1 MATTTIASNNALTVK
16 LWAKKLAQE
25 VSKATP
31 IAPLMSTGTN
41 SIIQLKDETQKGKGD
56 KVTFGLRTQ
65 LIGDGVSEGTMLEGN
80 EEALS
85 TYNDAI
91 MINELAHAVRV
102 RNEQTIDAQRVLFDM
117 REEAN
122 AGLVDW
128 YADRMSLMFFL
139 HVCGYTAPSIGFEGR
154 TVTLGGVHTGFN
166 AVTAPT
172 RQIFAG
178 TATAEA
184 GTGALTST
192 DTFKLE
198 LIDKAVERAKLAN
211 PKIRPV
217 RIDGGNHYVMYLH
230 PTQVTSMRTNTS
242 TGQWLDIQ
250 KAAEKRGGD
259 NPIFSGALGVY
270 NNVILRESEHVT
282 TGVAGTTTQTEVATV
297 RRAVLLGAQSAVAAF
312 GMKNTPEKFKRIEE
326 TFDYQRE
333 LGVSAQTILGMKKTV
348 FNNNNSDFGVIVV
361 STYAAP
367 A

>member
-102 RNEQTIDAQRVLFDM
+102 RNDQTIDAQRVLFDM

-139 HVCGYTAPSIGFEGR
+139 HVCGYTAPTIGFEGR
-154 TVTLGGVHTGFN
+154 TVTIGGVHTGFN
-166 AVTAPT
+166 TVTAPT
-172 RQIFAG
+172 RHLIAG
-178 TATAEA
+178 GVADEAALTATESF
-184 GTGALTST
+184 TL
-192 DTFKLE
+192 D

-217 RIDGGNHYVMYLH
+217 RINGGNHYVMYLH

-282 TGVAGTTTQTEVATV
+282 TGVAAGAEVPTA
-297 RRAVLLGAQSAVAAF
+297 RRAVLLGAQSAVTAF

-361 STYAAP
+361 STYATP

>member
-25 VSKATP
+25 VSKATA

-102 RNEQTIDAQRVLFDM
+102 RNDQTIDAQRVLFDM

-139 HVCGYTAPSIGFEGR
+139 HVCGYTAPTIGFEGR
-154 TVTLGGVHTGFN
+154 TVTIGGVHTGFN
-166 AVTAPT
+166 TVTAPT
-172 RQIFAG
+172 RHLIAG
-178 TATAEA
+178 GAADEA
-184 GTGALTST
+184 ALTSADGFT
-192 DTFKLE
+192 LD

-217 RIDGGNHYVMYLH
+217 RINGGNHYVMYLH

-282 TGVAGTTTQTEVATV
+282 TGVEAGAEVPTA

-326 TFDYQRE
+326 SFDYQRE

-361 STYAAP
+361 STYATP

>member
-25 VSKATP
+25 VSKATA

-41 SIIQLKDETQKGKGD
+41 SIIQLKNETQKGKGD

-102 RNEQTIDAQRVLFDM
+102 RNDQTIDAQRVLFDM

-139 HVCGYTAPSIGFEGR
+139 HVCGYTAPTIGFEGR
-154 TVTLGGVHTGFN
+154 TVTIGGVHTGFN
-166 AVTAPT
+166 TVTAPT
-172 RQIFAG
+172 RHLIAG
-178 TATAEA
+178 GAADEA
-184 GTGALTST
+184 ALTSADGFT
-192 DTFKLE
+192 LD

-217 RIDGGNHYVMYLH
+217 RINGGNHYVMYLH

-282 TGVAGTTTQTEVATV
+282 TGVAAGAEVPTA

-361 STYAAP
+361 STYATP

>member
-128 YADRMSLMFFL
+128 YADRLSLMFFL
-139 HVCGYTAPSIGFEGR
+139 HVCGYTAPSISFEGR
-154 TVTLGGVHTGFN
+154 TVALGGVYTGFN

-172 RQIFAG
+172 RNILAG
-178 TATAEA
+178 GAANEA
-184 GTGALTST
+184 DLTSADVFT
-192 DTFKLE
+192 LD

-217 RIDGGNHYVMYLH
+217 RIDGGNHYVMYIH
-230 PTQVTSMRTNTS
+230 PTQTTSLRTNTS

-250 KAAEKRGGD
+250 KAAEKRGSD

-282 TGVAGTTTQTEVATV
+282 TGVNGTTTLTENATV

-361 STYAAP
+361 STYATP

>member
-102 RNEQTIDAQRVLFDM
+102 RNDQTIDAQRVLFDM

-139 HVCGYTAPSIGFEGR
+139 HVCGYTAPTIGFEGR
-154 TVTLGGVHTGFN
+154 TVTIGGVHTGFN
-166 AVTAPT
+166 TVTAPT
-172 RQIFAG
+172 RHLIAG
-178 TATAEA
+178 GVADEAALTATESF
-184 GTGALTST
+184 TL
-192 DTFKLE
+192 D

-217 RIDGGNHYVMYLH
+217 RINGGNHYVMYLH
-230 PTQVTSMRTNTS
+230 PMQVTSMRTNTS

-282 TGVAGTTTQTEVATV
+282 TGVTAGAEVPTA

-348 FNNNNSDFGVIVV
+348 FNNNSSDFGVIVV
-361 STYAAP
+361 STYATP

>member
-25 VSKATP
+25 VSKATA

-102 RNEQTIDAQRVLFDM
+102 RNDQTIDAQRVLFDM

-122 AGLVDW
+122 ASLVDW

-139 HVCGYTAPSIGFEGR
+139 HVCGYTAPTIGFEGR
-154 TVTLGGVHTGFN
+154 TVTIGGVHTGFN
-166 AVTAPT
+166 TVTAPT
-172 RQIFAG
+172 RHLIAG
-178 TATAEA
+178 GAADEA
-184 GTGALTST
+184 ALTSADGFT
-192 DTFKLE
+192 LD

-217 RIDGGNHYVMYLH
+217 RINGGNHYVMYLH

-282 TGVAGTTTQTEVATV
+282 TGVAAGAEVPTA

-361 STYAAP
+361 STYATP